1 MDEHPNVTAIRRLYD
16 ALTARD
22 VAFLAEALADTIYV
36 VPGDSR
42 IAGTYKGAQEILG
55 LLAKSQQLT
64 DGTLAVHPHDVVGG
78 AGHVVGLDRVTAD
91 RGDKTLDMT
100 RCLVA
105 HVVDEKPTQ
114 VWVVVNDQ
122 YTFDEFWS

>member
-1 MDEHPNVTAIRRLYD
+1 MDEHPNVTAVRRLYD

-22 VAFLAEALADTIYV
+22 VSFLAESLADTIYV
-36 VPGDSR
+36 VPGDNI
-42 IAGTYKGAQEILG
+42 IAGTYKGAQETLG

-64 DGTLAVHPHDVVGG
+64 DGTLMIHPHDVVGG
-78 AGHVVGLDRVTAD
+78 AKHVVGLDRVTAK
-91 RGDKTLDMT
+91 RGDKRLDMT

-105 HVVDEKPTQ
+105 HVVDGKPAQ
-114 VWVVVNDQ
+114 IWVVVNDQ